1 MGGGIPLKMY
11 LTDWVN
17 LGSYKLGSLFPPN
30 RVKEQDKVPDKS
42 KHRPPAQ
49 CSVGLFSRHVV
60 AGSSRPHGRSTPGFP
75 VPHHLPELWDVRGSF
90 TNWKTS
96 ANENKC
102 VH

>member
-1 MGGGIPLKMY
+1 MGGGIPLKIY

-30 RVKEQDKVPDKS
+30 RVKGQDKLPDKS
-42 KHRPPAQ
+42 KHRPQ
-49 CSVGLFSRHVV
+49 LSVLW
-60 AGSSRPHGRSTPGFP
+60 GSSRPHGRSTPGFP